1 MKSLTGSGDIPIR
14 RQCFTEPSRAAGLPF
29 VPGLEEDQSISLAD
43 HPELYFVTETNT
55 GAFGARHLNLTV
67 VEQIPAR
74 GLVLGQI
81 MRLHDLNPASAGSS
95 AFRIDLYNGGNVHE
109 LEDQVV

>member
-1 MKSLTGSGDIPIR
+1 MKPPIGYGDMPTCR
-14 RQCFTEPSRAAGLPF
+14 ECFTESSRAAGLPF

-55 GAFGARHLNLTV
+55 GAFGARHLNLTAI
-67 VEQIPAR
+67 EQIPAR
-74 GLVLGQI
+74 GLVISQI

-95 AFRIDLYNGGNVHE
+95 AFRIDLQNGGDIHE

>member
-1 MKSLTGSGDIPIR
+1 
-14 RQCFTEPSRAAGLPF
+14 
-29 VPGLEEDQSISLAD
+29 
-43 HPELYFVTETNT
+43 
-55 GAFGARHLNLTV
+55 LNLAV

-95 AFRIDLYNGGNVHE
+95 AFRIDLYNGNPKE
-109 LEDQVV
+109 LNSTSVDDYANGFFNLASPSPKRPERSSASFVRDKQQSANL

>member
-1 MKSLTGSGDIPIR
+1 MTSAPD
-14 RQCFTEPSRAAGLPF
+14 C
-29 VPGLEEDQSISLAD
+29 
-43 HPELYFVTETNT
+43 FVTKTNT
-55 GAFGARHLNLTV
+55 GAFGARHLNLAV
-67 VEQIPAR
+67 VEQIPVR

-95 AFRIDLYNGGNVHE
+95 TFRSDPYNDGDVYE